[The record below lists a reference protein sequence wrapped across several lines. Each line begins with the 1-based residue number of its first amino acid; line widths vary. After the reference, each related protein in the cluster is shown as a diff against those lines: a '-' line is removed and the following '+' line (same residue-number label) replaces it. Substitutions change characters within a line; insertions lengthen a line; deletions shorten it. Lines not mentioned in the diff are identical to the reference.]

1 MFVGVTGGIGSGK
14 STVASMLREHGAAV
28 VDADGI
34 ARDLVKPGAPAL
46 AALKERFGA
55 DIIGPDGSLLR
66 AELAQRAFSDPASTQ
81 DLNEIMHPRIQYEAR
96 KRLNASTS
104 DVTVYDMPL
113 LVETRQRDLVDL
125 VVVVDLPETLQ
136 VQRAVAT
143 ERFSA
148 EQVRQRMAAQA
159 TREERLAQAD
169 VVIDNSGTLEDLA
182 QQVERLWKHISV
194 LAGTNDR

>member
-81 DLNEIMHPRIQYEAR
+81 DLNEIWQ
-96 KRLNASTS
+96 
-104 DVTVYDMPL
+104 
-113 LVETRQRDLVDL
+113 
-125 VVVVDLPETLQ
+125 
-136 VQRAVAT
+136 
-143 ERFSA
+143 
-148 EQVRQRMAAQA
+148 AAGGGAPQ
-159 TREERLAQAD
+159 
-169 VVIDNSGTLEDLA
+169 GY
-182 QQVERLWKHISV
+182 
-194 LAGTNDR
+194 

>member
-1 MFVGVTGGIGSGK
+1 
-14 STVASMLREHGAAV
+14 
-28 VDADGI
+28 
-34 ARDLVKPGAPAL
+34 
-46 AALKERFGA
+46 
-55 DIIGPDGSLLR
+55 
-66 AELAQRAFSDPASTQ
+66 
-81 DLNEIMHPRIQYEAR
+81 
-96 KRLNASTS
+96 
-104 DVTVYDMPL
+104 
-113 LVETRQRDLVDL
+113 
-125 VVVVDLPETLQ
+125 VVVDLPETLQ